1 MKRFAEEVKKIE
13 MSAEM
18 QERIMKICYKKM
30 EEENMKN
37 GKGKT
42 KLTGTKGKQKYGMD
56 TR

>member
-1 MKRFAEEVKKIE
+1 
-13 MSAEM
+13 
-18 QERIMKICYKKM
+18 MKIYMSVSSKFLLLKGEGTRKWKKRKG
-30 EEENMKN
+30 NMKN